1 MVYDFILIKILSGV
15 LVSQQDAT
23 AVKGLSI
30 KRSNNL
36 TGSFLPKGS
45 SNFLLGDGTTTEGV
59 FSKRYVGKGH
69 LFADSESSYNVYQ
82 INLDANHQH
91 ELSGDKETRPHNY
104 TVKLWLR
111 TA

>member
-1 MVYDFILIKILSGV
+1 MGN
-15 LVSQQDAT
+15 LVAQQDAT
-23 AVKGLSI
+23 AVKGLSVT
-30 KRSNNL
+30 RSNKL
-36 TGSFLPKGS
+36 KGSFLPKGS
-45 SNFLLGDGTTTEGV
+45 SNFLLGDSATTEGV
-59 FSKRYVGKGH
+59 FSKGYVGNGH

-91 ELSGDKETRPHNY
+91 ELSGDKETRPRNY